1 MARLIKAQKNGF
13 TLIELMITVAIL
25 GIIASIALPSY
36 FEHVK
41 RTARTEA
48 ITSLLDAANRQEQ
61 FFVDN
66 RQYTTNL
73 ANLGVATPTEYGF
86 YTIKVE
92 VDNDEGTFSF
102 TATPVA
108 GPVLQDDD
116 CKSLT
121 IDDTGLKT
129 ATGAIGKTNPGK
141 CWGK

>member
-1 MARLIKAQKNGF
+1 MNTHKNGF

-48 ITSLLDAANRQEQ
+48 ITALLDAANKQEQ

-66 RQYTTNL
+66 RTYTSNL
-73 ANLGVATPTEYGF
+73 ANLNVVSPTEHGF
-86 YTIKVE
+86 YTLSAI
-92 VDNDEGTFSF
+92 VDNDAGTFKI

-108 GPVLQDDD
+108 GPVLQDDE
-116 CKSLT
+116 CTSLT

-129 ATGAIGKTNPGK
+129 AKGKADASK

>member
-1 MARLIKAQKNGF
+1 MVKNKKNGLGF

-48 ITSLLDAANRQEQ
+48 ITALLDAANKQEQ
-61 FFVDN
+61 YFVDN
-66 RQYTTNL
+66 REYTSTL
-73 ANLGVATPTEYGF
+73 TEIGVANPTEHGF
-86 YTIKVE
+86 YELKAE
-92 VDNDEGTFSF
+92 VKNNEGTFTI

-108 GPVLQDDD
+108 GPPLEDDD
-116 CKSLT
+116 CKTFSIT
-121 IDDTGLKT
+121 DTGLRT
-129 ATGAIGKTNPGK
+129 STGKVDAKK

>member
-1 MARLIKAQKNGF
+1 MKNRRKLAGF

-25 GIIASIALPSY
+25 GIIASVALPSY

-48 ITSLLDAANRQEQ
+48 VTALLDAANRQEQ

-66 RQYTTNL
+66 RQYTDTL
-73 ANLGVATPTEYGF
+73 TDIGVTTPTEHGF
-86 YTIKVE
+86 YKITVE
-92 VDNDEGTFSF
+92 RDNAAGTFSF

-108 GPVLQDDD
+108 GPTLKDDE
-116 CKSLT
+116 CKTLT

-129 ATGAIGKTNPGK
+129 STGSADHSR

>member
-1 MARLIKAQKNGF
+1 MTRVTNKVKGF

-48 ITSLLDAANRQEQ
+48 ITALLDAANKQEQ

-66 RQYTTNL
+66 RQYITTL
-73 ANLGVATPTEYGF
+73 ANLGVSATTENNF
-86 YTIKVE
+86 YKISVV
-92 VDNDEGTFSF
+92 VDNDAGTFAF
-102 TATPVA
+102 TATPAA
-108 GPVLQDDD
+108 GPVLQDGE
-116 CKSLT
+116 CATLT
-121 IDDTGLKT
+121 ISDTGLKT
-129 ATGAIGKTNPGK
+129 STGSASAST

>member
-1 MARLIKAQKNGF
+1 MTRVTNKVKGF

-48 ITSLLDAANRQEQ
+48 ITALLDAANKQEQ

-66 RQYTTNL
+66 RQYTTTL
-73 ANLGVATPTEYGF
+73 ANLGVSATTENNF
-86 YTIKVE
+86 YKISVV
-92 VDNDEGTFSF
+92 VDNDAGTFAF
-102 TATPVA
+102 TAIPAA
-108 GPVLQDDD
+108 GPVLQDGE
-116 CKSLT
+116 CATLT
-121 IDDTGLKT
+121 ISDTGLKT
-129 ATGAIGKTNPGK
+129 STGSASAST